1 MGKTREVGCTRRTIK
16 AFFLRDPAKNGERLP
31 KPGSGLARTF
41 RDRRGQLGLGGI
53 LRRHPAMQKKC
64 HAGIDSSC
72 RGEERTGRSVR
83 ISKSITLPK
92 AALNLQAAL
101 CEARH
106 PAIRKK
112 CHAGIDSKCRGEE
125 RTGRLVRISKSLSLL
140 QAALKLQAALC
151 EGRFGMRGYAPV
163 RDQERDRDHAS
174 DEGAACAIF
183 RRLHRELARPGSPAG
198 ARLETQRHGSERPCR
213 RRDESGSG
221 EDGREH
227 SEKGKSG
234 LHLQVGLLGRGLLR
248 LKNFWHEKKYLPPPA
263 LRTARLGKLYVKC
276 VYVCLCM

>member
-1 MGKTREVGCTRRTIK
+1 MGETRVVGWHEGPSKHSSFGI
-16 AFFLRDPAKNGERLP
+16 LQKNGERLP

-64 HAGIDSSC
+64 HAGRDSSC

-92 AALNLQAAL
+92 ATLKLQKAL

-106 PAIRKK
+106 PAIQKK

-151 EGRFGMRGYAPV
+151 EVRFGMRGCAPI

-183 RRLHRELARPGSPAG
+183 GRLH
-198 ARLETQRHGSERPCR
+198 
-213 RRDESGSG
+213 
-221 EDGREH
+221 
-227 SEKGKSG
+227 
-234 LHLQVGLLGRGLLR
+234 
-248 LKNFWHEKKYLPPPA
+248 
-263 LRTARLGKLYVKC
+263 
-276 VYVCLCM
+276 